1 MANPWTRDQLDKDL
15 PPFEMTNQNKKILKI
30 VKALKQQDESQ
41 KIDIQDLKSRVAVL
55 ENPGN

>member
-15 PPFEMTNQNKKILKI
+15 PPFEMTNQNKKILKM

-41 KIDIQDLKSRVAVL
+41 KVEIQDLKSRVQAL
-55 ENPGN
+55 EDSA

>member
-15 PPFEMTNQNKKILKI
+15 PPFEMTNQNKKLLKI
-30 VKALKQQDESQ
+30 VKSLKQQDQSQ